1 MSNPVRLQKKPT
13 REDYRKEVNYWVV
26 RNWGIIAI
34 ATVIFLLIVFLVSC
48 FVIVGVSATESG
60 MMRNFLAGGV

>member
-26 RNWGIIAI
+26 RNWGIIAL
-34 ATVIFLLIVFLVSC
+34 AAVIFLLIVFLVSC